1 MVDGTGS
8 LDAHDAATAP
18 GVLQEA
24 LSVLRPLA
32 AGTGDIGGLLSEVSD
47 RALIGMLD
55 ACRQLRAVSAAI
67 EARVQVAFDDSQRAA
82 AQQRGVPK
90 KDQGKGVADQIAL
103 ARGVSVYR
111 AANDLA
117 LVKGLVAELPA
128 TMSRLASAATS
139 EGAALAV
146 ARETVCLM
154 PDDRA
159 AVDQRVAGR
168 LSTRTSAKRA
178 LGMARAEAARVDA
191 ESVVRRIRMAE
202 NERCV
207 TVRPAPDAMVYLSAL
222 MPVKDGIAA
231 YAALDKH
238 ATTARAAG
246 DARSRGQIMADE
258 LLARLTG
265 VSSAP
270 LVPVEV
276 QLVMPAQTLLG
287 RSSAGEEPD
296 AARPIDPGNEPG
308 RLGDQVIP
316 AELCRQIALI
326 PDDAAQRWIRRVFTD
341 PASGQVRQVD
351 ERRRLF
357 TGAIRRAILL
367 RDQGCRS
374 CGAPIREVDHVTPHS
389 AGGPTTMASGQG
401 LCQRC
406 NLTKQLPGWTA
417 TAFEVEGSHVV
428 LTRTPTG
435 NRYLSEAPTALPASH
450 QASEPESESDV
461 AIAPSGEERRRRR
474 RGISVEHRLH
484 EGIAR
489 RARDDLPPIDP
500 AVDLSWRRYERQRE

>member
-1 MVDGTGS
+1 MCLMVDGTGS

-128 TMSRLASAATS
+128 TMSSLASAATS

-191 ESVVRRIRMAE
+191 ESGVRRIRMAE

-287 RSSAGEEPD
+287 GSSAGEEPD

-374 CGAPIREVDHVTPHS
+374 CGAPIREVDRHAAQRRWTDDHGQWPGSLPAVQPDQAA
-389 AGGPTTMASGQG
+389 AGVDRDSVRGRGQSRVDDRRLRAQHRRPRPGSSGD
-401 LCQRC
+401 
-406 NLTKQLPGWTA
+406 LPGTER
-417 TAFEVEGSHVV
+417 THHRRSG
-428 LTRTPTG
+428 LTHLRG
-435 NRYLSEAPTALPASH
+435 RHLCGRGLYLVDAVGLGRGDAGAD
-450 QASEPESESDV
+450 SDV
-461 AIAPSGEERRRRR
+461 SC
-474 RGISVEHRLH
+474 
-484 EGIAR
+484 AR
-489 RARDDLPPIDP
+489 
-500 AVDLSWRRYERQRE
+500 